1 MIVSESTQKALTEI
15 IGQCFRENRYIDRLV
30 SVLGVKFAY
39 NNTADLIHHGIAH
52 YFPALADQIGEKCLE
67 RYNIPIYYEAT
78 PSGGQDYSSV
88 NEIIKDLEER
98 MIDFQSALIGV
109 CRIAQDNGDIH
120 VYVDMLD
127 VLEDFNEIVEQ
138 AILLSDKIDAYN
150 GSMSYDAHI
159 GQHFWI
165 LGKED

>member
-1 MIVSESTQKALTEI
+1 MIVSESTQKALIEI
-15 IGQCFRENRYIDRLV
+15 IGQCFRENRYLDRLV
-30 SVLGVKFAY
+30 SILGVKFAY

-52 YFPALADQIGEKCLE
+52 YFPVLADEIGEKCLE
-67 RYNIPIYYEAT
+67 RYNIPVYYEAT

-88 NEIIKDLEER
+88 KEAIDDLEER
-98 MIDFQSALIGV
+98 MIDFQSALMGV

-138 AILLSDKIDAYN
+138 AILLGDKIDVYGTN
-150 GSMSYDAHI
+150 PSFDQHI
-159 GQHFWI
+159 RTGFW
-165 LGKED
+165 LLNKD

>member
-1 MIVSESTQKALTEI
+1 MIVSEATQKALTEI
-15 IGQCFRENRYIDRLV
+15 IGQCFRENRYLDRLV

-52 YFPALADQIGEKCLE
+52 YFPALSDQIGEKCLE
-67 RYNIPIYYEAT
+67 RYNIPVYYEAT

-98 MIDFQSALIGV
+98 MIDFQSALMGV

-127 VLEDFNEIVEQ
+127 MLEDFNEIVEQ

-150 GSMSYDAHI
+150 GSISYDAHI
-159 GQHFWI
+159 KEHFW
-165 LGKED
+165 LLDKED

>member
-1 MIVSESTQKALTEI
+1 MIVSEATQKALTEI
-15 IGQCFRENRYIDRLV
+15 IGQCFRENRYLDRLV

-52 YFPALADQIGEKCLE
+52 YFPALSDQIGEKCLE
-67 RYNIPIYYEAT
+67 RYNIPVYYEAT
-78 PSGGQDYSSV
+78 PSGGQDYASV

-98 MIDFQSALIGV
+98 MIDFQSALMGV
-109 CRIAQDNGDIH
+109 CRIAQENGDIH

-127 VLEDFNEIVEQ
+127 ILEDFNEIVEQ

-150 GSMSYDAHI
+150 GSISYDAHI
-159 GQHFWI
+159 KEHFW
-165 LGKED
+165 LLDKED

>member
-1 MIVSESTQKALTEI
+1 MIVSEATQKALTEI
-15 IGQCFRENRYIDRLV
+15 IGQCFRENRYLDRLV

-39 NNTADLIHHGIAH
+39 SNTANLIHFGISH
-52 YFPALADQIGEKCLE
+52 YFPVLSDKIGEKCLE
-67 RYNIPIYYEAT
+67 RYNIPVYYEAT

-88 NEIIKDLEER
+88 NEIIKDLEEH
-98 MIDFQSALIGV
+98 MIDFQSALMGV

-127 VLEDFNEIVEQ
+127 ILEDFNEIVEQ
-138 AILLSDKIDAYN
+138 AILLSDKIDVYGTN
-150 GSMSYDAHI
+150 PSFDRHI
-159 GQHFWI
+159 DGFWI